1 MNGLTAFKNRIFKY
15 GIMVSAIVELAS
27 IPILGFDVQF
37 LYGLALGTAIAIVN
51 FNLMALTFQFVL
63 KRRNASLAFI
73 GYLIRLAIYGAGFFA
88 SLQVGIISAMGT
100 ALGYLTLKLAMFYLH
115 GLKAEFSKGRI
126 VREEPEELQP
136 KKHWYDFKE
145 YEELDN

>member
-1 MNGLTAFKNRIFKY
+1 MNGLTAFKNKIFKY
-15 GIMVSAIVELAS
+15 GIVATAIIELAS
-27 IPILGFDVQF
+27 IPLLGFDVQF

-51 FNLMALTFQFVL
+51 FNLMAFTFQLVL
-63 KRRNASLAFI
+63 ERHNASLAFI
-73 GYLIRLAIYGAGFFA
+73 GYLIRLAVYGAGFIA
-88 SLQVGIISAMGT
+88 SLHVGMISAMGT

-115 GLKAEFSKGRI
+115 GLKAEFSKGRT